1 MGVPHSICENHADT
15 KACDTKRQQKR
26 GRGPSCFCVTLRSES
41 SGNTSDLFYVTLC
54 AFQKYN
60 GIGLFLRTLYHCVL
74 WTCTTRALSEVF
86 LYANIT
92 EETPRH
98 LRKSSKK
105 IQIRWNMDP
114 LRLWS

>member
-1 MGVPHSICENHADT
+1 M
-15 KACDTKRQQKR
+15 RQQKR
-26 GRGPSCFCVTLRSES
+26 GRGPSCFCLDALIPTVTLRSES

-86 LYANIT
+86 LYANII

-105 IQIRWNMDP
+105 IQVIQT
-114 LRLWS
+114 